1 MSVKVYLYNRCG
13 TCVKAVKFLEAN
25 NIAFESIPVREQP
38 PLKDEVIKMLDIYDG
53 NIKKLF
59 NTSGQD
65 YRAQGLGKK
74 LPDMDQETQIQFL
87 IENGNLVKRPFVLTA
102 DSGIVGFKE
111 EAWKELFKI

>member
-13 TCVKAVKFLEAN
+13 TCVKAVKFEAN

-38 PLKDEVIKMLDIYDG
+38 PSKDEVLKMLDIYNG

-74 LPDMDQETQIQFL
+74 TPRH
-87 IENGNLVKRPFVLTA
+87 G
-102 DSGIVGFKE
+102 SGSTNPTTP
-111 EAWKELFKI
+111 